1 MKKYQSLPFPFHLQ
15 SLYLQSYSF
24 VLCLGDRADLSF
36 PFSLLSPN
44 PLLTATLSKNQF
56 VEMARKLIR
65 KRAPH
70 GWNRNDT
77 VLAQREGGREHLLH
91 QHIPH
96 HALEPLHF
104 DEHLVRL
111 AFPLASLLINLG
123 R

>member
-65 KRAPH
+65 KKTPCPTVNLNYAAPPNH
-70 GWNRNDT
+70 STYSNR
-77 VLAQREGGREHLLH
+77 
-91 QHIPH
+91 P
-96 HALEPLHF
+96 
-104 DEHLVRL
+104 DELQTR
-111 AFPLASLLINLG
+111 
-123 R
+123 